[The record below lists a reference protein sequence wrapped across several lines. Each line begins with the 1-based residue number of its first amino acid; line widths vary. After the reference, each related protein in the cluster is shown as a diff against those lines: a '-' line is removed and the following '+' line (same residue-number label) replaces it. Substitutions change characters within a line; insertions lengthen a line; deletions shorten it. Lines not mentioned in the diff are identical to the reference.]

1 MLREYGELIEIS
13 EMCGIKLGD
22 ELYKKLDLY
31 AEILTEYNKKINLTA
46 IMSPDEMYVK
56 HFLDSMIVCTML
68 DFPANSTVID
78 IGSGAGFPL
87 VPMKL
92 YRPDLKIT
100 LLDSL
105 KKRTE
110 FLKILTS
117 ELGFEANI
125 INDRAENA
133 AKSDEFR
140 ENYDFCVA
148 RAVAPLSL
156 LCEYC
161 LPFVKVGGHFLALK
175 GPSEDAFEKKKVF
188 TELGAEVYGQNDY
201 SLPNGDSR
209 RIIISRKVSH
219 ISSRYPR
226 NSNQILKHPLV

>member
-1 MLREYGELIEIS
+1 MLRNYGELIEIS
-13 EMCGIKLGD
+13 EMCGIKLTQ
-22 ELYKKLDLY
+22 ELYDKLDLY
-31 AEILTEYNKKINLTA
+31 AQILTEYNKVMNLTA

-68 DFPANSTVID
+68 DFPENSTVID

-117 ELGFEANI
+117 ELGIDACI
-125 INDRAENA
+125 VNDRAENA
-133 AKSDEFR
+133 AKDEAYR
-140 ENYDFCVA
+140 EKYDFCVA
-148 RAVAPLSL
+148 RAVAPLAL

-161 LPFVKVGGHFLALK
+161 LPFVKVGGHFMALK
-175 GPSEDAFEKKKVF
+175 GPSEDAFERKKAF

-201 SLPNGDSR
+201 ALPNGDAR
-209 RIIISRKVSH
+209 RIVIARKISQ

-226 NSNQILKHPLV
+226 NSNQILKHPLI